1 MSDPQRYQ
9 TRLSETRSGRR
20 PLETLM
26 NILGLGI
33 ALAMGVGGY
42 MAAEWFL
49 LENEVNHWVYLPPE
63 FAWPP
68 AMPFLGLKLVVGV
81 IALALG
87 GALFTLLYG
96 LIQPVKGGRYDV
108 EARESNLRG
117 YRR

>member
-1 MSDPQRYQ
+1 
-9 TRLSETRSGRR
+9 
-20 PLETLM
+20 M
-26 NILGLGI
+26 NILGFGV
-33 ALAMGVGGY
+33 ALAMGAGGY
-42 MAAEWFL
+42 VAAEWFL
-49 LENEVNHWVYLPPE
+49 LENEVNHWVFLPPE

-68 AMPFLGLKLVVGV
+68 ATPFLGLKLVVAV

-96 LIQPVKGGRYDV
+96 LVQPVKGGRYDV